1 MKLGR
6 QRPDHQA
13 DRPRVGVGRVLGSA
27 ALAGRRYW
35 WRILSVAVVV
45 SVITSFAEVIVDDFV
60 DENNLPL
67 ALLAHFSALGL
78 SLLGAVLLWGFI
90 CRLVGSSTDPDPGRA
105 QEDASL
111 GRVLRTLPWGRLV
124 VADLLVSV
132 IVLVGLLALV
142 IPGLAAL
149 TFLAVVGPVIETERL
164 KVRSALRRSAHLVR
178 GHFWVVALLVTL
190 PVALESELASVA
202 PHLANWQAVLEVFA
216 IRGIAE
222 GIAEAAIGLVVVNL
236 CFRLIAL
243 DRERSARPGQ
253 DLSGGPARL
262 PRFGRHLRSFSPS
275 LIPVNRGQPGR
286 PGLIG

>member
-6 QRPDHQA
+6 QRPDDQA
-13 DRPRVGVGRVLGSA
+13 ARPRVGVGRVLGSA

-35 WRILSVAVVV
+35 WRILSVAVIV
-45 SVITSFAEVIVDDFV
+45 SIITSFAEVIVDDFV
-60 DENNLPL
+60 DESNLPL

-90 CRLVGSSTDPDPGRA
+90 CRLVGSSMDLDLDLDLGRG

-124 VADLLVSV
+124 AADLLVSLIV
-132 IVLVGLLALV
+132 IVGLLALV

-243 DRERSARPGQ
+243 DRERSARP
-253 DLSGGPARL
+253 A
-262 PRFGRHLRSFSPS
+262 S
-275 LIPVNRGQPGR
+275 LYPGHR
-286 PGLIG
+286 PGFRVLGSTRDHSSRRHGFL